1 MQNPGGSG
9 SYGNSNSAAD
19 ASVSQYAAF
28 MAGASSNS
36 STNAGPSSGGAGV
49 NASDLEGDLPSS
61 LPSYM
66 PPTNT
71 QNAMPSYYGGGGGSG
86 RRSDNPYG
94 NAGGD
99 GMPSSA
105 KRQAPTGQWQ
115 TPPQFLY
122 AASSNPS
129 SMGRPGIATG
139 AAAQAKAG
147 RENGSTSPS
156 TGIRGMT
163 FTEGGQLFAGTGMED
178 KSGVMGGGGGMKMTR
193 QEIGGISA
201 AQFAAS
207 TGGLTMDTALLARVS
222 GTDPSQVGTEE
233 IKQIMRTPDLL
244 SIYQKLQEEDDRRQR
259 RYVFILRSVRRARL
273 VMLTAVSGAL

>member
-1 MQNPGGSG
+1 MQNPGGG
-9 SYGNSNSAAD
+9 AYGNSTSPADLSAA
-19 ASVSQYAAF
+19 QYAAF
-28 MAGASSNS
+28 LAGNPSN
-36 STNAGPSSGGAGV
+36 PSNPTSGSGA

-66 PPTNT
+66 PPTNS
-71 QNAMPSYYGGGGGSG
+71 QNAMPSSYYGGG
-86 RRSDNPYG
+86 RSDNPYG
-94 NAGGD
+94 STSD

-122 AASSNPS
+122 PASSN
-129 SMGRPGIATG
+129 MGRPVG
-139 AAAQAKAG
+139 AVQAQPG
-147 RENGSTSPS
+147 RENGSASPS
-156 TGIRGMT
+156 TGIRSMT
-163 FTEGGQLFAGTGMED
+163 FSEGGQLFAGTGMED
-178 KSGVMGGGGGMKMTR
+178 KSGVMGGGGGMKLTR

-259 RYVFILRSVRRARL
+259 RYVVCSFLD
-273 VMLTAVSGAL
+273 

>member
-1 MQNPGGSG
+1 MQNPSGGSG
-9 SYGNSNSAAD
+9 SYGNSSNAAD

-28 MAGASSNS
+28 MAGANKNSNAAS
-36 STNAGPSSGGAGV
+36 GSGSAGA

-66 PPTNT
+66 PQTNT
-71 QNAMPSYYGGGGGSG
+71 QNAMPAYYGGGGG
-86 RRSDNPYG
+86 RRSDNPYT

-122 AASSNPS
+122 AASSNPAN
-129 SMGRPGIATG
+129 MGRPGGATG
-139 AAAQAKAG
+139 AAQVKPG

-163 FTEGGQLFAGTGMED
+163 FAEGGQLFAGTGMED

-193 QEIGGISA
+193 QEVGGISA

-259 RYVFILRSVRRARL
+259 RYVFARFL
-273 VMLTAVSGAL
+273 Q